1 MGFSVNTNL
10 AALNTFRNLTT
21 TQTAQAKS
29 LEKLSSGLR
38 INRAADDAAG
48 LSIAEGL
55 KAQVNGYNVAQRNAQ
70 DGISVIQVAEG
81 AYAEAQAI
89 LQRMRDLA
97 VQGAN
102 DTNSGDARA
111 AIQAELNELTAELG
125 RIASSTNFNGTQL
138 LGAGED
144 GAAVTDLSIQVGAD
158 GAADNA
164 ITIDL
169 TTANL
174 DSILS
179 DLDAATNVL
188 VGDHDEAQGAI
199 TALDAA
205 IDAVSDVRS
214 KLGAT
219 QNRLEYAS
227 TVAAVAAENLAAAES
242 RIRDVDMAAEMTK
255 FTKLNILQQA
265 GTSMLAQ
272 ANQAPQGVLS
282 LLR

>member
-242 RIRDVDMAAEMTK
+242 RIRDVDMAKEMMEFNRT
-255 FTKLNILQQA
+255 NILSQA
-265 GTSMLAQ
+265 GIAMLAQ
-272 ANQAPQGVLS
+272 ANASNQGVLQ

>member
-1 MGFSVNTNL
+1 
-10 AALNTFRNLTT
+10 
-21 TQTAQAKS
+21 
-29 LEKLSSGLR
+29 SGLR

-169 TTANL
+169 
-174 DSILS
+174 
-179 DLDAATNVL
+179 
-188 VGDHDEAQGAI
+188 
-199 TALDAA
+199 
-205 IDAVSDVRS
+205 
-214 KLGAT
+214 
-219 QNRLEYAS
+219 
-227 TVAAVAAENLAAAES
+227 
-242 RIRDVDMAAEMTK
+242 
-255 FTKLNILQQA
+255 
-265 GTSMLAQ
+265 
-272 ANQAPQGVLS
+272 
-282 LLR
+282 